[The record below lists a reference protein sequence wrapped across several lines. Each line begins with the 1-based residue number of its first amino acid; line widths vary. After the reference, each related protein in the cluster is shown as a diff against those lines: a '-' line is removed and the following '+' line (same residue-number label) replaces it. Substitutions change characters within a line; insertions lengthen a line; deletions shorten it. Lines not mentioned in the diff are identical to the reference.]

1 MIAVTFALPAESAG
15 FLRRLH
21 NKSHTNKNDVRIIQG
36 QLDDCKIKVLHTGV
50 GERICRQRMATFL
63 QEQQF
68 NYLISAGF
76 AGALNDGLHVGDLL
90 LAENFWTIKQSEVRS
105 ALSTLP
111 IHTGSLLT
119 VSSMIDSGTERERI
133 GQTTGANALDM
144 ETEFIARACA
154 EHAVPLLSLRV
165 ISDTPSE
172 PFPAPGHILF
182 NIAKQRTNLAKLSV
196 FFLQHPSRVPP
207 LIQFARRI
215 AHARGTLGNA
225 LVRMIRAIK

>member
-1 MIAVTFALPAESAG
+1 MQ
-15 FLRRLH
+15 
-21 NKSHTNKNDVRIIQG
+21 QG

-50 GERICRQRMATFL
+50 GETICRQRMATFL

-196 FFLQHPSRVPP
+196 FFLQHPSRTRNFGECSRENDPRDQIIPGEGAEV
-207 LIQFARRI
+207 LSRVVVRRTHYSVQC
-215 AHARGTLGNA
+215 AGS
-225 LVRMIRAIK
+225 M